1 MNPPEAELVYLDAAL
16 IVANKPAGLL
26 AVPGRGADKADC
38 LSARLQAIHPDA
50 LIVHRL
56 DMATSGLMLLARGI
70 EAQRRMSAA
79 FAERRVAKTYIAV
92 VDGLPA
98 EDVGEIALPLLAD
111 WPNRPRQ
118 KVDAVFGKPACTR
131 WQVLSRDPM
140 RGQTR
145 LTLQALT
152 GRSHQLRLHLSSIG
166 HAILGDTLYASEAV
180 AAAAPRLLL
189 HASRLQFDHP
199 VQGAALDLACASP
212 F

>member
-1 MNPPEAELVYLDAAL
+1 MASAAELVYLDDAL
-16 IVANKPAGLL
+16 IVVNKPAGLL

-50 LIVHRL
+50 QIVHRL
-56 DMATSGLMLLARGI
+56 DMATSGLILLARGA
-70 EAQRRMSAA
+70 EAQRRMSTA

-98 EDVGEIALPLLAD
+98 ADAGEIDLPLSAD

-118 KVDAVFGKPACTR
+118 KVDVLLGKPSCTR
-131 WQVLSRDPM
+131 WQVLSRDPI

-145 LTLQALT
+145 LLLQPVT
-152 GRSHQLRLHLSSIG
+152 GRSHQLRLHLSAIG
-166 HAILGDTLYASEAV
+166 HAILGDRLYASAAV
-180 AAAAPRLLL
+180 AGTAPRLLL

-199 VQGAALDLACASP
+199 DHGQALDLASAPP

>member
-1 MNPPEAELVYLDAAL
+1 MTSTAELVYLDHAL
-16 IVANKPAGLL
+16 IVVNKPAGLL
-26 AVPGRGADKADC
+26 AVPGRGPDKADC

-50 LIVHRL
+50 QIVHRL
-56 DMATSGLMLLARGI
+56 DMATSGLILLARGA
-70 EAQRRMSAA
+70 EAQRRMSVA

-98 EDVGEIALPLLAD
+98 TDAGEIDLPLSAD

-118 KVDAVFGKPACTR
+118 KVDVLLGKPSCTR
-131 WQVLSRDPM
+131 WQVLARDPM

-145 LTLQALT
+145 LSLQPVT
-152 GRSHQLRLHLSSIG
+152 GRSHQLRLHLSAIG
-166 HAILGDTLYASEAV
+166 HAILGDRLYASAAV
-180 AAAAPRLLL
+180 AGTASRLLL

-199 VQGAALDLACASP
+199 DHGQTLDLASAPP

>member
-1 MNPPEAELVYLDAAL
+1 MASAAELVYLDDAL
-16 IVANKPAGLL
+16 IVVNKPAGLL
-26 AVPGRGADKADC
+26 AVPGRGPDKADC

-50 LIVHRL
+50 QIVHRL
-56 DMATSGLMLLARGI
+56 DMATSGLILLARGA
-70 EAQRRMSAA
+70 EAQRRMSTA

-98 EDVGEIALPLLAD
+98 ADAGEIDLPLSAD

-118 KVDAVFGKPACTR
+118 KVDVLLGKPSCTR
-131 WQVLSRDPM
+131 WQVLSRDPI

-145 LTLQALT
+145 LLLQPVT
-152 GRSHQLRLHLSSIG
+152 GRSHQLRLHLSAIG
-166 HAILGDTLYASEAV
+166 HAILGDRLYASAAV
-180 AAAAPRLLL
+180 AGTAPRLLL

-199 VQGAALDLACASP
+199 DHGQALDLASAPP

>member
-1 MNPPEAELVYLDAAL
+1 MASAAELVYLDHAL
-16 IVANKPAGLL
+16 IVVNKPAGLL
-26 AVPGRGADKADC
+26 AVPGRGPDKADC

-50 LIVHRL
+50 QIVHRL
-56 DMATSGLMLLARGI
+56 DMATSGLILLARGA
-70 EAQRRMSAA
+70 EAQRRMSTA

-98 EDVGEIALPLLAD
+98 ADAGEIDLPLSAD

-118 KVDAVFGKPACTR
+118 KVDVLLGKPSCTR
-131 WQVLSRDPM
+131 WQVLSRDPI

-145 LTLQALT
+145 LLLQPVT
-152 GRSHQLRLHLSSIG
+152 GRSHQLRLHLSAIG
-166 HAILGDTLYASEAV
+166 HAILGDRLYASAAV
-180 AAAAPRLLL
+180 AGTAPRLLL

-199 VQGAALDLACASP
+199 DHGQALDLASAPP

>member
-1 MNPPEAELVYLDAAL
+1 MASATELVYLDHAL
-16 IVANKPAGLL
+16 IVVNKPAGLL
-26 AVPGRGADKADC
+26 AVPGRGPDKADC

-50 LIVHRL
+50 QIVHRL
-56 DMATSGLMLLARGI
+56 DMATSGLILLARGA
-70 EAQRRMSAA
+70 EAQRRMSTA

-98 EDVGEIALPLLAD
+98 ADAGEIDLPLSAD

-118 KVDAVFGKPACTR
+118 KVDVLLGKPSCTR
-131 WQVLSRDPM
+131 WQVLSRDPI

-145 LTLQALT
+145 LLLQPVT
-152 GRSHQLRLHLSSIG
+152 GRSHQLRLHLSAIG
-166 HAILGDTLYASEAV
+166 HAILGDRLYASAAV
-180 AAAAPRLLL
+180 AGTAPRLLL

-199 VQGAALDLACASP
+199 GHGQALDLASAPP